1 MSYGRKIVLHCSTGY
16 HERLD
21 QMVEQFIQDQVI
33 FVGVV
38 GEDCARIEDI
48 IDELVVEDGSDESRF
63 ILTSSHPDES
73 LSEAVE
79 FALSLRAEYA
89 GEVQVV
95 QL

>member
-1 MSYGRKIVLHCSTGY
+1 
-16 HERLD
+16 
-21 QMVEQFIQDQVI
+21 MVEQFIQDQVI